1 MRRQRFGP
9 NRGRRSDRFLA
20 AAALAAVVVLG
31 VFGFRTRLLV
41 GASETP
47 AQSGLAPAPAGFASL
62 LEDALASLG
71 PLQEQVKAGKMVPRF
86 GERSQQLLA
95 SIAEPDLRRAVD
107 SQLQALF
114 LQQLILLRQQA
125 AAKFEKVTRPL
136 EAVNAA
142 DNHFVAQAKELL
154 RPDSDWSFEPE
165 RYALRAKMEGNF
177 RRDAAL
183 AEERVHAAQAQQS
196 TMEIISKLQSQM
208 ESLQAK
214 VQAMRAGGPWFLSTS
229 YRIPNT
235 PFQLIGRYQQGR
247 ASLELGLNQDR
258 DPACAEAGFVSG
270 LLGAANVGLTFNVG
284 T

>member
-9 NRGRRSDRFLA
+9 HRGRCSGRFSA
-20 AAALAAVVVLG
+20 AAALAAVVAFSG
-31 VFGFRTRLLV
+31 CGFRARLLV
-41 GASETP
+41 GTSDKP
-47 AQSGLAPAPAGFASL
+47 AQDGSVPMPAGFATL
-62 LEDALASLG
+62 LQDALASLE
-71 PLQEQVKAGKMVPRF
+71 PLKEQVNAGKMVPRF
-86 GERSQQLLA
+86 GEKSQQLLA
-95 SIAEPDLRRAVD
+95 AIEQPDLRRAVD

-125 AAKFEKVTRPL
+125 ATKFEKVPRPL

-177 RRDAAL
+177 RRAAAL
-183 AEERVHAAQAQQS
+183 AEERVRATQAQQS

-247 ASLELGLNQDR
+247 ASVELGLNQDR